1 MATRD
6 DIENHLIQMG
16 QAFET
21 IEDGMWVLRDP
32 PNIVITYR
40 PPLVIFRSKL
50 MEIPHKNREE
60 FYKCLLTLNAS
71 EMVHGAY
78 ALEDSNVVIVD
89 TLEAEN
95 LNFNEFEASVEA
107 IVLAVSQD
115 YQKLKPFFD

>member
-1 MATRD
+1 MATREH
-6 DIENHLIQMG
+6 IEHHLIQMG
-16 QAFET
+16 QTFET

-32 PNIVITYR
+32 PNIVIIYR
-40 PPLVIFRSKL
+40 PPLIIFRSKL
-50 MEIPHKNREE
+50 MEIPKKNREE

-78 ALEDSNVVIVD
+78 GLEDSNVVIID

-107 IVLAVSQD
+107 ITLAVSQD

>member
-1 MATRD
+1 
-6 DIENHLIQMG
+6 
-16 QAFET
+16 
-21 IEDGMWVLRDP
+21 
-32 PNIVITYR
+32 
-40 PPLVIFRSKL
+40 
-50 MEIPHKNREE
+50 MEIPKKNREE

-78 ALEDSNVVIVD
+78 GLEDSNVVIID

-107 IVLAVSQD
+107 ITLAVSQD